1 MDKSVYSTEK
11 ISTGLAVS
19 LETDQSSTR
28 QFTILIRYLGA
39 FDSLQEIAVFPIVP
53 LLNHFAVGTASKEEI
68 LRLAYMPEVLYID
81 LIRQMEYE
89 QAVQAENRIAACF
102 PMYDEQESVLRGN
115 GILIGIVDSGLEFTH
130 PALIT
135 QDGKSRIVAYWDQ
148 SQTGIPPEPYGFG
161 TEYSANQIQSVVSE
175 GTDRRYDTSGH
186 GTAVASILTAL
197 SPEASLIGVA
207 SRPNTAAFLCAVD
220 YIVRYA
226 MQQRLPLVLN
236 LSYGNNYG
244 DHYGNSIVEQYLD
257 ALRANGKLTIVTGMG
272 NEGNTGRHRY
282 IGGNTAQTVG
292 ILVGDGLLT
301 FSLQLW
307 FAPTTAFLFR
317 IQAPDG
323 QAATYIPSQNAG
335 EFYSFVLATTQI
347 SIQIGQATPFN
358 PRREIFI
365 VFRGTVIP
373 YGYWSLSI
381 QPYFDQPYQIDV
393 WLPVASSTQATVEF
407 EVSTPDLSLTIPAST
422 WAKIPIVICFFSAVV
437 SVIETPSLFFCFSFN
452 YTEIYHSTDSGNR
465 RHRKSRTESVDCI
478 WGRWHWRIISPSPRK
493 DLESGCCQVRR
504 VLR

>member
-1 MDKSVYSTEK
+1 MDESVYSTEK

-68 LRLAYMPEVLYID
+68 LRLTYMPEVLYID
-81 LIRQMEYE
+81 LTRQMEYE

-130 PALIT
+130 PALIA
-135 QDGKSRIVAYWDQ
+135 QDGKSRIIAYWDQ

-186 GTAVASILTAL
+186 GTAVASILTAF
-197 SPEASLIGVA
+197 STGASLIGVA
-207 SRPNTAAFLCAVD
+207 ARPNTAAFLCAVD

-236 LSYGNNYG
+236 LSYGSNYG

-301 FSLQLW
+301 FSL
-307 FAPTTAFLFR
+307 
-317 IQAPDG
+317 
-323 QAATYIPSQNAG
+323 
-335 EFYSFVLATTQI
+335 
-347 SIQIGQATPFN
+347 
-358 PRREIFI
+358 
-365 VFRGTVIP
+365 
-373 YGYWSLSI
+373 
-381 QPYFDQPYQIDV
+381 
-393 WLPVASSTQATVEF
+393 
-407 EVSTPDLSLTIPAST
+407 
-422 WAKIPIVICFFSAVV
+422 
-437 SVIETPSLFFCFSFN
+437 
-452 YTEIYHSTDSGNR
+452 
-465 RHRKSRTESVDCI
+465 
-478 WGRWHWRIISPSPRK
+478 
-493 DLESGCCQVRR
+493 
-504 VLR
+504 

>member
-53 LLNHFAVGTASKEEI
+53 LLNRFAVGTASKEEI

-81 LIRQMEYE
+81 LTRQMEYE
-89 QAVQAENRIAACF
+89 QAVQAEDRIAACF

-115 GILIGIVDSGLEFTH
+115 GILIGIVDSGLEFMH

-197 SPEASLIGVA
+197 SPGASLIGVA

-257 ALRANGKLTIVTGMG
+257 ALRANGKVTIVTGMG

-307 FAPTTAFLFR
+307 FAPATAFLFR
-317 IQAPDG
+317 IQAPVG
-323 QAATYIPSQNAG
+323 QATTYIPSQNAG
-335 EFYSFVLATTQI
+335 EFYLSYLPQHRFLYRSGRQHLLTQEE
-347 SIQIGQATPFN
+347 
-358 PRREIFI
+358 R
-365 VFRGTVIP
+365 
-373 YGYWSLSI
+373 SL
-381 QPYFDQPYQIDV
+381 
-393 WLPVASSTQATVEF
+393 
-407 EVSTPDLSLTIPAST
+407 
-422 WAKIPIVICFFSAVV
+422 
-437 SVIETPSLFFCFSFN
+437 LFFV
-452 YTEIYHSTDSGNR
+452 ER
-465 RHRKSRTESVDCI
+465 
-478 WGRWHWRIISPSPRK
+478 
-493 DLESGCCQVRR
+493 
-504 VLR
+504 

>member
-53 LLNHFAVGTASKEEI
+53 LLNRFAVGTASKEEI

-81 LIRQMEYE
+81 LTRQMEYE
-89 QAVQAENRIAACF
+89 QAVQAEDRIAACF

-115 GILIGIVDSGLEFTH
+115 GILIGIVDSGLEFMH

-197 SPEASLIGVA
+197 SPGASLIGVA

-244 DHYGNSIVEQYLD
+244 DHE
-257 ALRANGKLTIVTGMG
+257 
-272 NEGNTGRHRY
+272 
-282 IGGNTAQTVG
+282 
-292 ILVGDGLLT
+292 
-301 FSLQLW
+301 
-307 FAPTTAFLFR
+307 
-317 IQAPDG
+317 
-323 QAATYIPSQNAG
+323 
-335 EFYSFVLATTQI
+335 
-347 SIQIGQATPFN
+347 
-358 PRREIFI
+358 
-365 VFRGTVIP
+365 P
-373 YGYWSLSI
+373 Y
-381 QPYFDQPYQIDV
+381 
-393 WLPVASSTQATVEF
+393 
-407 EVSTPDLSLTIPAST
+407 
-422 WAKIPIVICFFSAVV
+422 
-437 SVIETPSLFFCFSFN
+437 N
-452 YTEIYHSTDSGNR
+452 
-465 RHRKSRTESVDCI
+465 
-478 WGRWHWRIISPSPRK
+478 
-493 DLESGCCQVRR
+493 
-504 VLR
+504 